1 MPDPAS
7 RRPTRYPDAPALVA
21 GVVLAAFGTVLLL
34 AELGSFDLRFGVLA
48 PIAFAAVGAILLA
61 LGLSRRA

>member
-1 MPDPAS
+1 MRD
-7 RRPTRYPDAPALVA
+7 PDAPSLVA
-21 GVVLAAFGTVLLL
+21 GVALVAFGTVLLL
-34 AELGSFDLRFGVLA
+34 AELDSFDLRFGVLA